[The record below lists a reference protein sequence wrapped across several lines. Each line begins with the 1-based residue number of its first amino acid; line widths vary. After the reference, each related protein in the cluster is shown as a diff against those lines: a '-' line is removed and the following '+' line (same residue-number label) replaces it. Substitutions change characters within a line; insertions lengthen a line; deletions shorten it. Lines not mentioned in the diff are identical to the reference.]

1 MRLENSF
8 VVAAPP
14 AEVWALLNDVPR
26 VVPCMPGAE
35 LTETVDENA
44 WKGLVHVRLGPIS
57 LEFGTDVVRE
67 SADESARRV
76 VLVTDARE
84 LRNRGSAHAT
94 IDSVLSEEDAATRVE
109 IVTEVELK
117 GTVAQFGRG
126 VVPDVAAQLTR
137 QFAANLAQLIESEKT
152 AAAPAAVTGEPAD
165 APAPPAEGPAPRAE
179 VRPVSGL
186 RLGLRAVW
194 SSLARLFRR

>member
-8 VVAAPP
+8 LVAAAP
-14 AEVWALLNDVPR
+14 AEVWTLLNDVPR

-35 LTETVDENA
+35 LTETIDENT
-44 WKGLVHVRLGPIS
+44 WKGLVHVKLGPIS
-57 LEFGTDVVRE
+57 LQFGTDVVRQ
-67 SADESARRV
+67 SADEAARRV

-94 IDSVLSEEDAATRVE
+94 IESVLSEEEDATKVD

-117 GTVAQFGRG
+117 GTVAQYGRG
-126 VVPDVAAQLTR
+126 VVPDVAAQLTK
-137 QFAANLAQLIESEKT
+137 QFAANLAGLIEGDR
-152 AAAPAAVTGEPAD
+152 AAGSPSAGEPAQV
-165 APAPPAEGPAPRAE
+165 PAPRAE
-179 VRPVSGL
+179 VKPVSGL

-194 SSLARLFRR
+194 SSIARLFRR

>member
-14 AEVWALLNDVPR
+14 GEVWMLLNDVPR

-35 LTETVDENA
+35 LTETIDENT
-44 WKGLVHVRLGPIS
+44 WKGLVHVKLGPIS
-57 LEFGTDVVRE
+57 LQFGTDVVRR
-67 SADESARRV
+67 SADEAARRV

-94 IDSVLSEEDAATRVE
+94 IESVLSEDQDATRVD

-117 GTVAQFGRG
+117 GTVAQYGRG
-126 VVPDVAAQLTR
+126 VVPDVAAQLTK
-137 QFAANLAQLIESEKT
+137 QFAANLAQLIEGERS
-152 AAAPAAVTGEPAD
+152 AGAPPPGEPAQP
-165 APAPPAEGPAPRAE
+165 AAPPAGVE
-179 VRPVSGL
+179 PVSGL
-186 RLGLRAVW
+186 RLGLRALW

>member
-14 AEVWALLNDVPR
+14 AEVWGLLNDVPR

-35 LTETVDENA
+35 LTETVDENS
-44 WKGLVHVRLGPIS
+44 WKGLVHVKLGPIS
-57 LEFGTDVVRE
+57 LQFGTDVVRQ
-67 SADESARRV
+67 SVDEAARTV

-84 LRNRGSAHAT
+84 VRNRGSAHAT
-94 IDSVLSEEDAATRVE
+94 IESALTEDGEATKVD

-117 GTVAQFGRG
+117 GTVAQYGRG
-126 VVPDVAAQLTR
+126 VVPDIAAQLTK
-137 QFAANLAQLIESEKT
+137 QFAANLAQLIESDRVAE
-152 AAAPAAVTGEPAD
+152 PPPSGEPAQD
-165 APAPPAEGPAPRAE
+165 QASRAD
-179 VRPVSGL
+179 VKPVSGV

-194 SSLARLFRR
+194 SSIARLFRR